1 MTGTNE
7 KGIRWWHIITV
18 LLIFVAVFSVG
29 YFEKKYDMPVIGSKS
44 TQWEAVA
51 DNYTWYKL
59 KLKES
64 FHQDDKW
71 RVQLIKVYKEIEKTV
86 DPLDPSIDNYRFIQ
100 RATLAG
106 EEEGSIEN
114 DVITTRSGAYTQISD
129 THLRGNSNY
138 FKNLLF
144 NRNYYGSFDS
154 FTSKEPEGRSR
165 AESEQAIKSELEE
178 QYKNSSRKL
187 GAISFDY
194 SNLQIDL
201 INIQNR
207 WQIH

>member
-7 KGIRWWHIITV
+7 KGMRWWYIIMA
-18 LLIFVAVFSVG
+18 LLIFVALFSMK
-29 YFEKKYDMPVIGSKS
+29 YIWNTYDMPVIGPKS
-44 TQWEAVA
+44 TEWEAVA

-59 KLKES
+59 SLTES
-64 FHQDDKW
+64 YQDDKW
-71 RVQLIKVYKEIEKTV
+71 RVRLIKVYKEIEKTV

-114 DVITTRSGAYTQISD
+114 DVITTRSGAYAQISD

-144 NRNYYGSFDS
+144 NRNYYGSFYS
-154 FTSKEPEGRSR
+154 FTSKEPEGHSR

-178 QYKNSSRKL
+178 QYKNRSRKL